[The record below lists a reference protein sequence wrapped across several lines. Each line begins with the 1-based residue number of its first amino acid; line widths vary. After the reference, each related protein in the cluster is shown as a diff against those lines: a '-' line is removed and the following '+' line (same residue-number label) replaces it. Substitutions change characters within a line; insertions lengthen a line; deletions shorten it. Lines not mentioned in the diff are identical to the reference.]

1 MNNSNIKINFHYSNA
16 KAIER
21 LLALEDDI
29 LGMAKKKIKTKPRRL
44 KGSGLRPKASEKSA
58 AVLPEAPQEEIKLK
72 KTKIRVVG
80 IGEGGSSIVAGIASR
95 IKKATFWVANT
106 NKQALRD
113 VGRNISRLQFGE
125 NFTRGLGTGMN
136 PGLGEMAALVEKD
149 KIKKIFEGQDLC
161 VIVACLG
168 GGTGSGAGPIF
179 AKIAKSAGCL
189 TYGIFTLPFNFEGEK
204 KAAIAKEA
212 LERLRPSLH
221 AFSVIPNERIFQI
234 IGKETPLKKALSAI
248 NERLA
253 QSLEGLIEIIYEP
266 GLINID
272 FADLKTVLEGRGRLA
287 YLNCANVHKKE
298 GAVREEIEKL
308 LNSPLYP
315 YSIRGARGVLYN
327 IAGGKG
333 LALSEV
339 SQISK
344 TIFGLVNKKAKI
356 IFGISQNQKYE
367 GIIKTTLLA
376 TGCGT
381 KIFTNDKPIKIESKA
396 PAGKKQE
403 QKKPVAKK
411 AVKRKPKKANPD
423 AQRGRGSDL
432 PTIRRGKPTGRRL
445 RKRRRI
451 QKAKVKARKKIK
463 IKVPQQLTEDEGAGG
478 KTEAR
483 VRKNA
488 LQLKKE
494 AEEIEASMLTR
505 EKAWETPAFL
515 RRRKI
520 L

>member
-1 MNNSNIKINFHYSNA
+1 MSK
-16 KAIER
+16 
-21 LLALEDDI
+21 
-29 LGMAKKKIKTKPRRL
+29 AKKKSSLMRL
-44 KGSGLRPKASEKSA
+44 TSKKLSASRANKRVKKISPQKRP
-58 AVLPEAPQEEIKLK
+58 VLAEVSPEEIKLK
-72 KTKIRVVG
+72 RTKIRVVG
-80 IGEGGSSIVAGIASR
+80 IGEGGSSIVSGISSHMKR
-95 IKKATFWVANT
+95 ATFWAANT
-106 NKQALRD
+106 NKQALREL
-113 VGRNISRLQFGE
+113 GRNVVRFQFGE

-136 PGLGEMAALVEKD
+136 PGTGEMAALAEKD

-168 GGTGSGAGPIF
+168 GGSGSGAAPIF

-212 LERLRPSLH
+212 LERLKLRLH

-234 IGKETPLKKALSAI
+234 IDKETPLKKALSAI

-272 FADLKTVLEGRGRLA
+272 FADLRTVLEGRGRLT
-287 YLNCANVHKKE
+287 YLNCADVRKKE
-298 GAVREEIEKL
+298 GAIQEEIEKL

-315 YSIRGARGVLYN
+315 YGIRGAKGVLYN
-327 IAGGKG
+327 IAGGKD
-333 LALSEV
+333 LALSEI
-339 SQISK
+339 SQVSK
-344 TIFGLVNKKAKI
+344 TISGLVNKEAKI

-367 GIIKTTLLA
+367 GLIKTTLLA

-381 KIFTNDKPIKIESKA
+381 KIFTNDKPIKIESKDL
-396 PAGKKQE
+396 PGKKPE
-403 QKKPVAKK
+403 QKKPVVKKTVKKKPEKAKGVIVKKSAVKFKKARVAKK
-411 AVKRKPKKANPD
+411 KILKRV
-423 AQRGRGSDL
+423 
-432 PTIRRGKPTGRRL
+432 
-445 RKRRRI
+445 
-451 QKAKVKARKKIK
+451 KVKTRKKIK
-463 IKVPQQLTEDEGAGG
+463 IKVLKPLPVAEGAED
-478 KTEAR
+478 KIEAR

-494 AEEIEASMLTR
+494 ADEVEAGMLAR